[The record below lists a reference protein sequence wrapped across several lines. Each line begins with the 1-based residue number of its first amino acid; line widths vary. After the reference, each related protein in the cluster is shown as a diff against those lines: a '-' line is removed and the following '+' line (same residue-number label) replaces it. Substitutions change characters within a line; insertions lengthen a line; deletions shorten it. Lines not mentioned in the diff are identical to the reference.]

1 MSTSLAYSCEPGRRK
16 AYQVDLRWRMVW
28 QRLVQGFSLQVVA
41 CNLSVDPSTVQRVCK
56 KFELVGTVEKKKYI
70 CSNHPLKKLTKPVQ
84 FVLLH
89 LVLRRP
95 GIYLTEIQQ
104 ELFVQLGLKV
114 SAALIC
120 NFLKKSNFTRKKMQ
134 LIAAQRDED
143 VRSTFVIDVTIYVR
157 RLIVFI
163 DETGCDRRNAIQ
175 RYAYGLRGKPVRCQ
189 KLLVRGE
196 HISAIAAMSVEGL
209 LEVKIVRG
217 GVTGEIFDEFVNKQ
231 LLFHLMSFNGSN
243 PNSIVIMDNCSI
255 HHTES
260 VAQSFDDIGVIVHY
274 LPPYSPDYNPIELL
288 FSKVK
293 YLIKRMEVELSAVED
308 IETIVL
314 TAFAAVTK
322 EDCEAWINCSGIYN

>member
-1 MSTSLAYSCEPGRRK
+1 MSTSLAYSSEPGRRK

-120 NFLKKSNFTRKKMQ
+120 NFLKKTNFTRKKMQ
-134 LIAAQRDED
+134 LIAAQRDEEL
-143 VRSTFVIDVTIYVR
+143 RSTFVIDVTIYVR

-163 DETGCDRRNAIQ
+163 DETGCDRRNAIR
-175 RYAYGLRGKPVRCQ
+175 RYAYGLRGKPVRC
-189 KLLVRGE
+189 
-196 HISAIAAMSVEGL
+196 
-209 LEVKIVRG
+209 
-217 GVTGEIFDEFVNKQ
+217 
-231 LLFHLMSFNGSN
+231 
-243 PNSIVIMDNCSI
+243 
-255 HHTES
+255 
-260 VAQSFDDIGVIVHY
+260 
-274 LPPYSPDYNPIELL
+274 
-288 FSKVK
+288 
-293 YLIKRMEVELSAVED
+293 
-308 IETIVL
+308 
-314 TAFAAVTK
+314 
-322 EDCEAWINCSGIYN
+322 

>member
-1 MSTSLAYSCEPGRRK
+1 M
-16 AYQVDLRWRMVW
+16 
-28 QRLVQGFSLQVVA
+28 
-41 CNLSVDPSTVQRVCK
+41 
-56 KFELVGTVEKKKYI
+56 
-70 CSNHPLKKLTKPVQ
+70 
-84 FVLLH
+84 
-89 LVLRRP
+89 
-95 GIYLTEIQQ
+95 
-104 ELFVQLGLKV
+104 
-114 SAALIC
+114 
-120 NFLKKSNFTRKKMQ
+120 
-134 LIAAQRDED
+134 
-143 VRSTFVIDVTIYVR
+143 
-157 RLIVFI
+157 FI
-163 DETGCDRRNAIQ
+163 DETGCDRRNAIR

-274 LPPYSPDYNPIELL
+274 LPPYSPDYNPIDLL